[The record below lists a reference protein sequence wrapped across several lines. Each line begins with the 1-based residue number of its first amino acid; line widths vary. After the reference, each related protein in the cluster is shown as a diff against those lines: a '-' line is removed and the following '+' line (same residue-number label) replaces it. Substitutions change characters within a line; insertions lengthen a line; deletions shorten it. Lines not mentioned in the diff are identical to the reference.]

1 MYYNETTIKY
11 LVDIHGDV
19 NDEDEDDGNDDDEDE
34 DEDDGDVNDDDE
46 EYDGNDD
53 GNDDDED
60 EDEDDSPIFHFL
72 TKVSS
77 GSDKVLNKQPII
89 KSRTPT

>member
-1 MYYNETTIKY
+1 MYYNETTITY

-46 EYDGNDD
+46 EYDGNDE
-53 GNDDDED
+53 GDDDGGIC
-60 EDEDDSPIFHFL
+60 P
-72 TKVSS
+72 SS
-77 GSDKVLNKQPII
+77 GQLYVPII
-89 KSRTPT
+89 SPLGASLCPKIGLDIGTN

>member
-1 MYYNETTIKY
+1 MSFIQCFFQEELLY
-11 LVDIHGDV
+11 
-19 NDEDEDDGNDDDEDE
+19 EDE

-46 EYDGNDD
+46 EYDGNDDGGDD

-77 GSDKVLNKQPII
+77 GSDKFLNKKPII

>member
-1 MYYNETTIKY
+1 MY
-11 LVDIHGDV
+11 DGDV
-19 NDEDEDDGNDDDEDE
+19 NDDDE
-34 DEDDGDVNDDDE
+34 DEDDGDVNDEDE
-46 EYDGNDD
+46 DD